1 MSELSAAKEA
11 LRKEI
16 ENKLENV
23 TPEQRRK
30 QSARVQEKV
39 TRKFN
44 KIIMEEEYIALLCY

>member
-44 KIIMEEEYIALLCY
+44 KIIMEEEYITLLCY